1 LSPRLRAAASPRA
14 TSPRRWHPRRHV
26 AASLASTSPV
36 AASQVAT
43 LRRTIGVL
51 RCTIPIIAIMS
62 NYVLSVI
69 NGLAEISAKRRIGAI
84 QNTTS
89 SG

>member
-1 LSPRLRAAASPRA
+1 MAAAS
-14 TSPRRWHPRRHV
+14 HV
-26 AASLASTSPV
+26 ATP
-36 AASQVAT
+36 
-43 LRRTIGVL
+43 RRTIGVL
-51 RCTIPIIAIMS
+51 HCTIPIIAIMS

-69 NGLAEISAKRRIGAI
+69 NDLAEISAKWRIGAF

>member
-1 LSPRLRAAASPRA
+1 
-14 TSPRRWHPRRHV
+14 
-26 AASLASTSPV
+26 
-36 AASQVAT
+36 
-43 LRRTIGVL
+43 
-51 RCTIPIIAIMS
+51 MS

-69 NGLAEISAKRRIGAI
+69 NGLAENSAKRRIGAS

>member
-1 LSPRLRAAASPRA
+1 MP
-14 TSPRRWHPRRHV
+14 
-26 AASLASTSPV
+26 
-36 AASQVAT
+36 
-43 LRRTIGVL
+43 RRTIGVL

-69 NGLAEISAKRRIGAI
+69 NDLDEIGAKRRIGAS